1 MKFKY
6 LIIIIVFTIIV
17 LTACNTAPTAT
28 STAEPT
34 ALPPVSADISVVA
47 AGRVMPNQYAS
58 IGFSQSGKI
67 AEVLVAEGDT
77 VEADQIVARLEST
90 EAMQAEVARAEL
102 EVLLA
107 EQAQAALYDH
117 SDADQATLQ
126 MAIANAYVTVQDSQ
140 NRIDRLAIPDDQAAL
155 TSLEAVAQARTAL
168 DTARTA
174 YEPYENQKE
183 ETETSRELKRKLD
196 HAKMDFNTAVQ
207 RAVAEADLA
216 NAQAALDEA
225 IADYTANGEAPD
237 ADLVTAAAARLE
249 TAKAALVAVQAAS
262 EQLVLRAPFAGVI
275 TDLNLKAGEF
285 ISAGQPSVTV
295 ADLTAWLIETEDLTE
310 LDVVKLQ
317 NGQPASIS
325 LDALPNAA
333 LDGTVTAIADTY
345 GQRQGD
351 ITYRVTIRLA
361 DAPADLRWGMTAQ
374 VKFTPPAAASTNP

>member
-1 MKFKY
+1 MKLKF
-6 LIIIIVFTIIV
+6 LILILVFTIFV
-17 LTACNTAPTAT
+17 LTACNSAAT

-34 ALPPVSADISVVA
+34 ALPPVSADISIVA
-47 AGRVMPNQYAS
+47 AGRVMPNQFAS

-77 VEADQIVARLEST
+77 VEADQIIARLEST

-107 EQAQAALYDH
+107 EQAQSNLYDH
-117 SDADQATLQ
+117 SDVDQATLQ
-126 MAIANAYVTVQDSQ
+126 MAIASAYVTVQDSQ
-140 NRIDRLAIPDDQAAL
+140 NRLDRLAIPDDQAAL

-168 DTARTA
+168 DTARTV
-174 YEPYENQKE
+174 YKPYENQKE

-196 HAKMDFNTAVQ
+196 HAKMDFNTAVL

-225 IADYTANGEAPD
+225 IADYDADGEAPD
-237 ADLVTAAAARLE
+237 ADLVTAAAAHVE
-249 TAKAALVAVQAAS
+249 TAKAALAAAQAAS

-275 TDLNLKAGEF
+275 TDLDLKAGEF
-285 ISAGQPSVTV
+285 ISAGQPSMTV
-295 ADLTAWLIETEDLTE
+295 ADLTAWIIETEDLTE

-333 LDGTVTAIADTY
+333 LNGTVTAIADTY

-351 ITYRVTIRLA
+351 ITYRVTLRLA
-361 DAPADLRWGMTAQ
+361 NAPADLRWGMTAQ

>member
-1 MKFKY
+1 MKFKT
-6 LIIIIVFTIIV
+6 LVLIIVFTLLII
-17 LTACNTAPTAT
+17 TACNAAPSA
-28 STAEPT
+28 TAEPT
-34 ALPPVSADISVVA
+34 ALPPVSAENAIIAS
-47 AGRVMPNQYAS
+47 GRVMPNQYAS
-58 IGFSQSGKI
+58 IGFGQSGKI

-77 VEADQIVARLEST
+77 VAADQIIARLEST
-90 EAMQAEVARAEL
+90 EAMQAEVARAAL

-107 EQAQAALYDH
+107 EQAQADLYDH
-117 SDADQATLQ
+117 TDADQAALQ
-126 MAIANAYVTVQDSQ
+126 MAIAQAYVTVQDAH
-140 NRIDRLAIPDDQAAL
+140 NRLDRLYIPEDQVAL
-155 TSLEAVAQARTAL
+155 TSLEAVAQARVTL
-168 DTARTA
+168 DAARLA

-183 ETETSRELKRKLD
+183 ETEASKELKRKLD
-196 HAKMDFNTAVQ
+196 RAKMDFNTAVQ

-225 IADYTANGEAPD
+225 IADYDADGEAPD

-249 TAKAALVAVQAAS
+249 TAKAALAAAQAAS

-275 TDLNLKAGEF
+275 TEMELKAGEF

-295 ADLTAWLIETEDLTE
+295 ADLTAWIIETEDLTE

-325 LDALPNAA
+325 LDALPDAA
-333 LDGTVTAIADTY
+333 LNGSVTAIADTY

-361 DAPADLRWGMTAQ
+361 NAPADMRWGMTAQ
-374 VKFTPPAAASTNP
+374 VKFTPPAAAKVNP